1 MKFEYAQGATPIDP
15 DEMAGLIPTHITTQ
29 GELNEWE
36 QTNILQGLKWAL
48 RQKRRE
54 LLDEGFVRDL
64 HQHML
69 GQTWKW
75 AGQFRKSDKN
85 IGVDWL
91 QVPTQL
97 RNLLEDVK
105 AQIECHAYEA
115 DEIALRFHHRLV
127 WIHPFANGNGRHAR
141 LMADLLIGRLGQ
153 PAFSWG
159 GQSLVNASEKRQA
172 SAISRVARMAWGQ
185 SPNRRTISAGDFR
198 WRSAFC
204 ASSSPAPA
212 MVVPARMQVITS
224 CSGRR
229 RGAW

>member
-1 MKFEYAQGATPIDP
+1 MKFEYAQGVTPIDP
-15 DEMAGLIPTHITTQ
+15 DEIAGLIPTHITTQ

-105 AQIECHAYEA
+105 VQIE
-115 DEIALRFHHRLV
+115 
-127 WIHPFANGNGRHAR
+127 
-141 LMADLLIGRLGQ
+141 
-153 PAFSWG
+153 
-159 GQSLVNASEKRQA
+159 
-172 SAISRVARMAWGQ
+172 
-185 SPNRRTISAGDFR
+185 
-198 WRSAFC
+198 
-204 ASSSPAPA
+204 
-212 MVVPARMQVITS
+212 
-224 CSGRR
+224 
-229 RGAW
+229 